1 MDKGSYEVMQSIAF
15 LGHFLKPTSWCQI

>member
-1 MDKGSYEVMQSIAF
+1 MDKGSYKVMQSIAF